1 MSPTVIYVIF
11 LLALAVYNRW
21 AEWSEAKNEGKHA

>member
-1 MSPTVIYVIF
+1 MSAATIYIVF

-21 AEWSEAKNEGKHA
+21 AEWSEEREESK